1 MNGLKDIGE
10 PGVGSIVVDLYWA
23 GNGSFIA
30 QTTTNATGY
39 YLFCGLVPGQFKIG
53 FTINTTI
60 YAYTPFFQVGNGMN
74 PLWSD
79 INATIY
85 TGSTGLTPVINL
97 NPSQNNLTANAG
109 LIAYSCLSGEVWYD
123 SNANGVLESTEPG
136 KKK

>member
-10 PGVGSIVVDLYWA
+10 PGVGNIVVDLYWA

-53 FTINTTI
+53 FTINTTV
-60 YAYTPFFQVGNGMN
+60 YAYTPFFQVGNGTD

-79 INATIY
+79 INAAT
-85 TGSTGLTPVINL
+85 T
-97 NPSQNNLTANAG
+97 
-109 LIAYSCLSGEVWYD
+109 SG
-123 SNANGVLESTEPG
+123 AFGFLLQ
-136 KKK
+136 